1 MTRQIFA
8 AEITFQDAPF
18 AVRDDFGPTEKNVK
32 RLLTALRP
40 RVEEVFVLATRRRLT
55 VYAVH
60 DSLTPLTAFFHS
72 ENSLKGY
79 VQFYYNT
86 GESVTHLMA
95 TVSGLISPIKG
106 EGQIV
111 NDLLKCYQ
119 WATDCNCLG
128 VTLDNTLSRAIE
140 TGKAVR
146 CATGI
151 DKFCASL
158 VETGLD
164 LLYNQVENVHKK
176 NFLIVGTGSMAK
188 LALDY
193 LSAEGIRHIA
203 VTGDDHA
210 QAVELAKR
218 YDIRAFPFE
227 RMADYFLDADV
238 IIGVSSREVDLDFSA
253 DLKRRLEQSG
263 GRFILDLGMPS
274 NFAEQWIEASAEG
287 FYNLDDLRRI
297 QPSPLE
303 AFGGLEEAWRMVMR
317 ASNDFVHLLQM
328 LYHSPVLTAYLNR
341 QFLKNAEWKVK
352 PRRTLRTMLF
362 KKQDTATSIS
372 SYSGYGHDKVH
383 VNNYLPEDGYD
394 VVKNVGNIKK
404 FTFRLTEN

>member
-8 AEITFQDAPF
+8 AEITFQEAPF
-18 AVRDDFGPTEKNVK
+18 AIREDFSPTEKNIK
-32 RLLTALRP
+32 RLLTTIRP

-60 DSLTPLTAFFHS
+60 DSLFPLTAFFHS
-72 ENSLKGY
+72 ENNLKGY

-86 GESVTHLMA
+86 EESVTHLMA
-95 TVSGLISPIKG
+95 TASGLISPIKG

-119 WATDCNCLG
+119 LATDCNCLG
-128 VTLDNTLSRAIE
+128 VTLDHTIGRAIE

-146 CATGI
+146 CSTGI
-151 DKFCASL
+151 DKYCASL

-164 LLYNQVENVHKK
+164 LLYNEIENVHKR
-176 NFLIVGTGSMAK
+176 NFLIIGTGAMAE

-218 YDIRAFPFE
+218 YNVRAFACE

-238 IIGVSSREVDLDFSA
+238 VVGVSNREVDLEFSA
-253 DLKRRLEQSG
+253 EVKRKLEQHGS
-263 GRFILDLGMPS
+263 RFILDLGMPS
-274 NFAEQWIEASAEG
+274 NFNEQWIEACAEG

-303 AFGGLEEAWRMVMR
+303 AFGGVEEAWRMVLR
-317 ASNDFVHLLQM
+317 ASNDFVHLLHM
-328 LYHSPVLTAYLNR
+328 LHHSPVLTAYLNR
-341 QFLKNAEWKVK
+341 QFLKNSEWKVK
-352 PRRTLRTMLF
+352 PRRSLRTMLF
-362 KKQDTATSIS
+362 KKQESATSVS
-372 SYSGYGHDKVH
+372 SYSGHGHEKVH
-383 VNNYLPEDGYD
+383 VNNYLPDDGYD
-394 VVKNVGNIKK
+394 IVKNVGNIKK
-404 FTFRLTEN
+404 FTFRLSEN